1 MLKQQNIAETLRY
14 RTDAAPWAE
23 VRRMTDY
30 ARRIY
35 SMLAAVACVGKALF

>member
-23 VRRMTDY
+23 VCDRGRG
-30 ARRIY
+30 
-35 SMLAAVACVGKALF
+35 V

>member
-23 VRRMTDY
+23 VRV
-30 ARRIY
+30 RRHG
-35 SMLAAVACVGKALF
+35 V